1 MCCTQS
7 RLLSY
12 IHQSALNN
20 VQLLTRLLV
29 AGVSQ
34 LQHGVLLQQQLPGVW
49 HRGAQAGV
57 PHPQQI
63 RHQQACS
70 HRPPQAHNQV
80 GGYIIIILF
89 YFMVAVLW
97 VFRTIYFMKL
107 TIKTF
112 QHYSKAFL
120 HRN

>member
-1 MCCTQS
+1 MLYTVTSICIKQS
-7 RLLSY
+7 
-12 IHQSALNN
+12 

-49 HRGAQAGV
+49 HCGAQAGV

-63 RHQQACS
+63 RHQQACT

-97 VFRTIYFMKL
+97 VFRDNLFYEIDNQNFSTLF
-107 TIKTF
+107 
-112 QHYSKAFL
+112 
-120 HRN
+120 

>member
-1 MCCTQS
+1 MLYTVEVIKLHTSICIKQS
-7 RLLSY
+7 
-12 IHQSALNN
+12 

-63 RHQQACS
+63 WHQQACT

-80 GGYIIIILF
+80 GGYIIIMLF

-97 VFRTIYFMKL
+97 VFRDNLFYEIDNQNFSTLF
-107 TIKTF
+107 
-112 QHYSKAFL
+112 
-120 HRN
+120 